1 MIRTNLSTRPFYNER
16 AVHLALGAVALV
28 VLALTVVNLLAVVR
42 LSRQNTVLS
51 ARIREDRTA
60 AAELTRNAR
69 EIRQN
74 INQVELNTIVAAA
87 REANALIDARTFS
100 WTALFNQLEA
110 TLPPDVMLASIRPAI
125 VEGETKITLITLGR
139 RRPDLDEFIEK
150 LEATGMFE
158 NVLPR
163 QENPSDDGLMQAT
176 IVATYVPETPAAVP
190 AAPPPPAAKPAA
202 RPTKASA
209 SAAGGAQ

>member
-74 INQVELNTIVAAA
+74 INQLELNTIVAAA

-150 LEATGMFE
+150 LEATGAFE

>member
-16 AVHLALGAVALV
+16 AVHLALGVIALI
-28 VLALTVVNLLAVVR
+28 VLGLTIVNLVAVVR
-42 LSRQNTVLS
+42 LSRLNTVLS
-51 ARIREDRTA
+51 ARIRDDRTA
-60 AAELTRNAR
+60 ATDLTRKAR

-100 WTALFNQLEA
+100 WTALFNQLES
-110 TLPPDVMLASIRPAI
+110 TLPPDVMLSSIRPAI

-139 RRPDLDEFIEK
+139 KRPDLDEFIEK
-150 LEATGMFE
+150 LEATGAFE

-163 QENPSDDGLMQAT
+163 QETPTDDGLTQAT
-176 IVATYVPETPAAVP
+176 IVATYIPDVPVPVP
-190 AAPPPPAAKPAA
+190 AAPPAAKPGA
-202 RPTKASA
+202 RPTKATA
-209 SAAGGAQ
+209 SAAGGAR